1 MHKNNDYL
9 AINNMMPLTTTSNCT
24 KPNLNCH
31 LVACGSI
38 IYFEKFFIFPRK
50 TAVMQSFVNKRKQVA
65 SEVKA
70 LKELQ
75 IDVFEV

>member
-1 MHKNNDYL
+1 
-9 AINNMMPLTTTSNCT
+9 MMPLTTASNCT

-31 LVACGSI
+31 LVTCGSI
-38 IYFEKFFIFPRK
+38 IYFEKFFMFPRK
-50 TAVMQSFVNKRKQVA
+50 TAVMKSFFFKRKQVA
-65 SEVKA
+65 NEVKA

>member
-1 MHKNNDYL
+1 
-9 AINNMMPLTTTSNCT
+9 MMPLTTASNCM
-24 KPNLNCH
+24 KPNLNSH
-31 LVACGSI
+31 LVTCGSI
-38 IYFEKFFIFPRK
+38 IYFEKIFIFPRK
-50 TAVMQSFVNKRKQVA
+50 TAVMKSFVNKRKQVA

>member
-1 MHKNNDYL
+1 
-9 AINNMMPLTTTSNCT
+9 MMPLTTVSNCM
-24 KPNLNCH
+24 KPNRNCH
-31 LVACGSI
+31 LVTCGSI
-38 IYFEKFFIFPRK
+38 IYFEKIFIFPRK
-50 TAVMQSFVNKRKQVA
+50 TAVMKSFVNKRKQVA